1 MARAVTVSVTRVLM
15 RPVRRKVGRDLRRA
29 MQHEQRVLVRVSLTR
44 RARPTPASQFRPG
57 RRRLARWRPPADAMS
72 G

>member
-1 MARAVTVSVTRVLM
+1 
-15 RPVRRKVGRDLRRA
+15 